1 MHLRGC
7 AARYDGRPLEHVKF
21 LNEIGKDVR
30 PVAFFGRRPP
40 TSRFPMSTSVSSI
53 SGPLR
58 SLARSSHEGHHAR
71 PFPCCVFFRPLSL
84 KEGDARCGFV
94 VFGFGLAPVARSPL
108 TEDVRA
114 ARGTPAP
121 ASRTLAETSGR
132 VGSLGGGSSMRI
144 ISRRKR
150 KKNVTALRVR
160 LSPRRRGVK
169 GRKRSRSIGCG
180 DGGDEQRS
188 AAQALFCCCEG
199 RRGRSSV
206 NKRSVFVPHRME
218 EDAATG
224 PSSDLIPCPHPN
236 LQFSVG
242 VPLATHRQHEDE
254 DEDEEEHSMSSARR
268 SLTKLGNGA
277 TCVWVRPSLRAPGDR
292 TAIERPDR
300 HGRSPSRPSRDGL
313 ARFASPQPA
322 GITGRWG
329 LVLNRSISQ
338 VLCVV
343 NPLVRRGT
351 GSCDGFSHSHSK
363 RASLRSLNSGKDR

>member
-150 KKNVTALRVR
+150 KKKCNGFESAVVSPAAGSEREKEIEIDWVWGWRRRAKIRCAGPVLLLRG
-160 LSPRRRGVK
+160 SPR
-169 GRKRSRSIGCG
+169 S
-180 DGGDEQRS
+180 
-188 AAQALFCCCEG
+188 
-199 RRGRSSV
+199 
-206 NKRSVFVPHRME
+206 
-218 EDAATG
+218 
-224 PSSDLIPCPHPN
+224 
-236 LQFSVG
+236 QFSKQTVC
-242 VPLATHRQHEDE
+242 L
-254 DEDEEEHSMSSARR
+254 
-268 SLTKLGNGA
+268 
-277 TCVWVRPSLRAPGDR
+277 C
-292 TAIERPDR
+292 
-300 HGRSPSRPSRDGL
+300 
-313 ARFASPQPA
+313 AS
-322 GITGRWG
+322 
-329 LVLNRSISQ
+329 
-338 VLCVV
+338 
-343 NPLVRRGT
+343 
-351 GSCDGFSHSHSK
+351 
-363 RASLRSLNSGKDR
+363 

>member
-58 SLARSSHEGHHAR
+58 SLARSSHEGQWPGLFLVAPSSAR
-71 PFPCCVFFRPLSL
+71 SRSRRGMRVAVSLCLVSGWLVRPSL
-84 KEGDARCGFV
+84 KTCG
-94 VFGFGLAPVARSPL
+94 R
-108 TEDVRA
+108 
-114 ARGTPAP
+114 RGVLLRRPP
-121 ASRTLAETSGR
+121 ELLQKHGVG
-132 VGSLGGGSSMRI
+132 VGSGGGGSSMRLYHE
-144 ISRRKR
+144 RE

-169 GRKRSRSIGCG
+169 GRKRSRSIGSG
-180 DGGDEQRS
+180 DGGDERRS

-224 PSSDLIPCPHPN
+224 PSSDLMPCHHPN
-236 LQFSVG
+236 LQFS
-242 VPLATHRQHEDE
+242 E
-254 DEDEEEHSMSSARR
+254 
-268 SLTKLGNGA
+268 
-277 TCVWVRPSLRAPGDR
+277 
-292 TAIERPDR
+292 
-300 HGRSPSRPSRDGL
+300 SR
-313 ARFASPQPA
+313 
-322 GITGRWG
+322 
-329 LVLNRSISQ
+329 
-338 VLCVV
+338 
-343 NPLVRRGT
+343 
-351 GSCDGFSHSHSK
+351 
-363 RASLRSLNSGKDR
+363 